1 MKIILILLALF
12 ACLRFV
18 CSNRLKTVFYQLPS
32 PKIQQPV
39 RLALLTDLHS
49 CLYGSKQQK
58 LLHAIQKQQ
67 PALILFAG
75 DIYDDKYPGIN
86 TELLLQG
93 LRNYTCIYASGNH
106 EYRSQQPL
114 PAEIFQLLR
123 TYGLNIL
130 QGKCATV
137 SANGQLLNICGV
149 DDPSVRL
156 YSYYD
161 DSTEQ
166 QLAAIGQADANGCF
180 TILLAHRPERIKQYM
195 WYGFDLVLCG
205 HAHGG
210 QWRIPGLMNG
220 LFAPNQGLFPP
231 YAGGRYQFER
241 GQMIVSRGLAK
252 NHPFVPRIFNRPE
265 LVIIDLMPQINQPL
279 LNGMAG

>member
-86 TELLLQG
+86 TDYYCRVYG
-93 LRNYTCIYASGNH
+93 TI
-106 EYRSQQPL
+106 
-114 PAEIFQLLR
+114 PAF
-123 TYGLNIL
+123 T
-130 QGKCATV
+130 
-137 SANGQLLNICGV
+137 
-149 DDPSVRL
+149 P
-156 YSYYD
+156 
-161 DSTEQ
+161 
-166 QLAAIGQADANGCF
+166 AAIMNIVF
-180 TILLAHRPERIKQYM
+180 PE
-195 WYGFDLVLCG
+195 
-205 HAHGG
+205 
-210 QWRIPGLMNG
+210 
-220 LFAPNQGLFPP
+220 
-231 YAGGRYQFER
+231 
-241 GQMIVSRGLAK
+241 
-252 NHPFVPRIFNRPE
+252 
-265 LVIIDLMPQINQPL
+265 
-279 LNGMAG
+279 